1 MAVLE
6 AFSLKHIVDF
16 RKREGGGGGVEYLVV
31 WALFPPPQGG
41 GSVEKV
47 AAVYLRFSL
56 WDGAERGYA
65 GPPGETGAV
74 EMSGSEQPS
83 WP

>member
-1 MAVLE
+1 M
-6 AFSLKHIVDF
+6 
-16 RKREGGGGGVEYLVV
+16 EYLIV

>member
-6 AFSLKHIVDF
+6 ALSLKHIVDF
-16 RKREGGGGGVEYLVV
+16 RKRGGGGGGVLDR
-31 WALFPPPQGG
+31 LGSFSSPQGG